1 MAPVVFEGNPG
12 ALWGLRSKSTHPAQG
27 GSTLTHTPLS
37 GTPPPRAFM
46 SHTRVS
52 LYEFWGDMNIRSK
65 QVWSGRGHC
74 LNKDWKEV
82 RGEPCRCVGNEPI
95 GESDQQVQMACGVS
109 ASRLSETLP
118 RPVGLVA

>member
-1 MAPVVFEGNPG
+1 MSVEHAQDMTAGEQQWSLPEAGEGSAVAPVVFEGNPG

-37 GTPPPRAFM
+37 EAPPPRAFM

-65 QVWSGRGHC
+65 QGLPEASGQR
-74 LNKDWKEV
+74 
-82 RGEPCRCVGNEPI
+82 
-95 GESDQQVQMACGVS
+95 S
-109 ASRLSETLP
+109 T
-118 RPVGLVA
+118 